1 VPRRVRLWLA
11 RLAAPAA
18 LLLAA
23 TVAVLL
29 IQSALESG
37 DDTSTTTTPTV
48 ATSPP
53 SAAPAPPPPPP
64 AATGADARYYRVRS
78 GDTLETIAEQYG
90 TTVEVLL
97 VLNPNVDP
105 VELTIGQRIR
115 VQ

>member
-1 VPRRVRLWLA
+1 MPRRVRLWLA

-29 IQSALESG
+29 IRSALQS
-37 DDTSTTTTPTV
+37 DDTGTTTTPTV

-53 SAAPAPPPPPP
+53 SAAPTPPP
-64 AATGADARYYRVRS
+64 ATGADARYYRVRS
-78 GDTLETIAEQYG
+78 GDTLETIADQYG
-90 TTVEVLL
+90 TTVEELL
-97 VLNPNVDP
+97 ALNPNVDP
-105 VELTIGQRIR
+105 VELTIGERIR

>member
-1 VPRRVRLWLA
+1 MPRRVRLWLA

-29 IQSALESG
+29 IQSALESD

-53 SAAPAPPPPPP
+53 PAAPTPPP

-90 TTVEVLL
+90 TTVEALL

>member
-1 VPRRVRLWLA
+1 LPRRVRLWLA

-29 IQSALESG
+29 IHSALDSG

-53 SAAPAPPPPPP
+53 SAAPTPPPPP
-64 AATGADARYYRVRS
+64 AGADARYYRVRS
-78 GDTLETIAEQYG
+78 GDTLETIADQYG
-90 TTVEVLL
+90 TTVEDLL
-97 VLNPNVDP
+97 ALNPNVDP